1 MRRGQPDRADTSPH
15 PTTIRIDPRV
25 TPGSAD
31 AAELERRVEQV
42 GSGGARAAVLGVSD
56 GLVTNVS
63 LILGLAGAS
72 VSASSVRLAAF
83 ASLIAGALS
92 MAAGEWISVRS
103 QVDLYRGV
111 IDEIRHLVARNPQLV
126 LHELSSRL
134 EHAGFGRSTAQVAS
148 TELPLDEPRFM
159 RFTAR
164 TVFGLDPD
172 QVGSPWTA
180 AVSSLLLFALG
191 ALMPLLPWFFTK
203 GQPAAIWSVG
213 VTAVASVLVGV
224 FVARSSGRSALTGA
238 VRQTGIVAFAAAA
251 TYGIGAAFGGV
262 VG

>member
-1 MRRGQPDRADTSPH
+1 MTARGTERGESSPR
-15 PTTIRIDPRV
+15 PTTIPIDPRV
-25 TPGSAD
+25 APGGAD

-72 VSASSVRLAAF
+72 VSASSVRIAGF
-83 ASLIAGALS
+83 ASLVAGALS

-103 QVDLYRGV
+103 QVDLYHGV
-111 IDEIRHLVARNPQLV
+111 IAEIRRLVSHNPQLV
-126 LHELSSRL
+126 LHELSTRL
-134 EHAGFGRSTAQVAS
+134 EHAGFGRATAQVAS

-164 TVFGLDPD
+164 TVFGLDPE

-180 AVSSLLLFALG
+180 ASSSLALFALG
-191 ALMPLLPWFFTK
+191 ALMPLLPWFFTH
-203 GQPAAIWSVG
+203 GTPAAVWSVC
-213 VTAVASVLVGV
+213 VTAAASVLVGV
-224 FVARSSGRSALTGA
+224 FVARSSGRNAWLGAL
-238 VRQTGIVAFAAAA
+238 RQTGIVAFAAAA
-251 TYGIGAAFGGV
+251 TYGIGALFGGV

>member
-1 MRRGQPDRADTSPH
+1 MSSPAPRH
-15 PTTIRIDPRV
+15 PPARPTTIPIDPRGGEV
-25 TPGSAD
+25 SGD
-31 AAELERRVEQV
+31 AARLSRRVEQV

-56 GLVTNVS
+56 GLVTNLS
-63 LILGLAGAS
+63 LILGLAGAG
-72 VSASSVRLAAF
+72 VSATSVRLAAF
-83 ASLIAGALS
+83 ASLVAGSLS

-103 QVDLYRGV
+103 QAELYRGV
-111 IDEIRHLVARNPQLV
+111 VADIRRLVAHNPRLV

-134 EHAGFGRSTAQVAS
+134 ESAGLGRATAQVAS

-180 AVSSLLLFALG
+180 ATSSLLLFAVG
-191 ALMPLLPWFFTK
+191 ALAPLLPWFFA
-203 GQPAAIWSVG
+203 GGRAATLSSVA
-213 VTAVASVLVGV
+213 VTALASVLVGV
-224 FVARSSGRSALTGA
+224 IVARSSGNDALRGA
-238 VRQTGIVAFAAAA
+238 ARQTGIVAAAAA
-251 TYGIGAAFGGV
+251 VTYGIGAAFGSV

>member
-1 MRRGQPDRADTSPH
+1 MTSPPRGRTPVR
-15 PTTIRIDPRV
+15 PTTIPIDRRAGDV
-25 TPGSAD
+25 HGD
-31 AAELERRVEQV
+31 AARLSRRVEQV

-63 LILGLAGAS
+63 LILGLAGANAA
-72 VSASSVRLAAF
+72 ASSVRLAAF
-83 ASLIAGALS
+83 ASLVAGALS

-103 QVDLYRGV
+103 QADLYRGV
-111 IDEIRHLVARNPQLV
+111 ISEIRRLVAHNPQLV

-134 EHAGFGRSTAQVAS
+134 ETAGLGRATAQVAS

-180 AVSSLLLFALG
+180 ATSSLLLFATG
-191 ALMPLLPWFFTK
+191 ALAPLLPWFFTR
-203 GQPAAIWSVG
+203 GRAAALWSVA

-224 FVARSSGRSALTGA
+224 IVARSSGRDPVRGA
-238 VRQTGIVAFAAAA
+238 ARQTGIVALAAAV
-251 TYGIGAAFGGV
+251 TYGIGAAVGGV